1 MREYL
6 IRECEKIFITKTS
19 KEWDEILT
27 KFDIVHDVLA
37 HFGDFATKEQAL
49 VNGYAFRYTYPN
61 GHETTLIRPSM
72 SSYKMG
78 IPEFVPGPMTGEH
91 TEEVMAELGYSAE
104 EIARMEE
111 SGAIVQIDKSLY
123 NK

>member
-1 MREYL
+1 
-6 IRECEKIFITKTS
+6 
-19 KEWDEILT
+19 
-27 KFDIVHDVLA
+27 
-37 HFGDFATKEQAL
+37 
-49 VNGYAFRYTYPN
+49 
-61 GHETTLIRPSM
+61 M